1 MWMPENILTQTWFSI
16 ASVVSGI
23 IFTVRVPTAVTEGS
37 SVVLVPLFICL
48 VILITVSLK
57 NMPALFCMLLE
68 GKSGET
74 QNLSWLYTPT
84 SVFQE
89 REHSL
94 QSPSLQSR
102 VVSLH
107 WRKATGWMWG
117 PQYSGWLRCSY
128 PEEQHDCWPH
138 ATRNIQSLVALPTEE
153 CRRMVV
159 RWLASSVAVGDD
171 LMWKEKNW

>member
-1 MWMPENILTQTWFSI
+1 MPENILTQTWFSI

-74 QNLSWLYTPT
+74 QNLS
-84 SVFQE
+84 
-89 REHSL
+89 
-94 QSPSLQSR
+94 
-102 VVSLH
+102 
-107 WRKATGWMWG
+107 
-117 PQYSGWLRCSY
+117 
-128 PEEQHDCWPH
+128 
-138 ATRNIQSLVALPTEE
+138 
-153 CRRMVV
+153 
-159 RWLASSVAVGDD
+159 
-171 LMWKEKNW
+171 